1 MRNNVVGAGILGFV
15 LVDVLGVPFESIQ
28 RGRFRCDGLTSGGT
42 HRQPLGTWSDDTSM
56 MLATMDSIIKNSGHI
71 DPDDMMRRF
80 WMWYNDDMYTATEEC
95 FDIGVTTRKA
105 LEEYDSSGDFR
116 KCGQTGI
123 EANGNGA
130 LMRMLPLAF
139 LECSDADVD
148 VVSSLT
154 HAHEISMTGCRGFVS
169 STRELLRSGTLKTD
183 GFSGDYQ
190 RLSHIEELGV
200 SDIRSSGFVVD
211 TLEAAFWCVKTTDN
225 YRDCVL
231 KAVNLGGDTDT
242 IAAIA
247 GGIAGIMYGIG
258 GERGIPEEWISCIL
272 KRDWIEGL
280 CDSFQKFCFVGE

>member
-1 MRNNVVGAGILGFV
+1 MSTKLLDSEVFEKLGNHLKFTAQYSDFCKLVEVTDDWYPNIDKNKVFVGCWTTPTFPEYPSV
-15 LVDVLGVPFESIQ
+15 Y
-28 RGRFRCDGLTSGGT
+28 RC
-42 HRQPLGTWSDDTSM
+42 
-56 MLATMDSIIKNSGHI
+56 LACG
-71 DPDDMMRRF
+71 
-80 WMWYNDDMYTATEEC
+80 NDA
-95 FDIGVTTRKA
+95 
-105 LEEYDSSGDFR
+105 SGDFR

-130 LMRMLPLAF
+130 LMRMLPIAF

-169 STRELLRSGTLKTD
+169 STRELLRSGILKTD

-190 RLSHIEELGV
+190 RITHIEELGV

-211 TLEAAFWCVKTTDN
+211 TLEAAFWCVKTTNN

-247 GGIAGIMYGIG
+247 GGIAGIMYEVG

-272 KRDWIEGL
+272 KRDWIEEL
-280 CDSFQKFCFVGE
+280 CDSFQKFCFL